1 MSTNPNSPD
10 RAYPLERTRNIGIAA
25 HIDAGK
31 TTLTER
37 ILFYTGMIHKI
48 GEVHE
53 GTTVTDWMEQERERG
68 ITITSAATT
77 CAWMQKP
84 EPDVFKTFEGIKM
97 RVNIIDTPGHVDF
110 TAEVERSLRV
120 LDGAVAVFDGVA
132 GVEPQTMTVWRQAN
146 KYAVPRMCFVNKL
159 DRTGADFFRC
169 VDMMVERL
177 NSTPLV
183 LQLPIGAEADFIG
196 VVDLV
201 GMRALTWR
209 GETKMGEDY
218 DVEEIP
224 ESMRA
229 QADEYRE

>member
-1 MSTNPNSPD
+1 MSTNLNSPN
-10 RAYPLERTRNIGIAA
+10 RAYPLEKTRNIGIAA

-77 CAWMQKP
+77 CFWQQTKQEGVYKAY
-84 EPDVFKTFEGIKM
+84 EGIKM

-120 LDGAVAVFDGVA
+120 LDGAIAVFDAVA
-132 GVEPQTMTVWRQAN
+132 GVQPQSETVWRQAN
-146 KYAVPRMCFVNKL
+146 KYSVPRIAFINKM
-159 DRTGADFFRC
+159 DRTGADFFKSVQSM
-169 VDMMVERL
+169 VDRL
-177 NSTPLV
+177 GAKPV
-183 LQLPIGAEADFIG
+183 PIQLPIGQEDLHQG
-196 VVDLV
+196 VVDIV
-201 GMRALTWR
+201 EMKAITF
-209 GETKMGEDY
+209 ED
-218 DVEEIP
+218 
-224 ESMRA
+224 
-229 QADEYRE
+229 